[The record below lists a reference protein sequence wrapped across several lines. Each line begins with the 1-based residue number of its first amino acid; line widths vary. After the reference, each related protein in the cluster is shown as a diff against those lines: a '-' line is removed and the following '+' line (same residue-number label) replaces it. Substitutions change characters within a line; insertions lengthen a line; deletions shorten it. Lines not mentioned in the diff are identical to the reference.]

1 MSSSSP
7 ILAQLAAAAWAVRLT
22 CETMCSWVSGIP
34 FLAPGPEGLLA
45 AVPSVWKVD
54 TQGGRGPLVTT
65 SVWLCPRGLAGLLL
79 ASAAA

>member
-1 MSSSSP
+1 MSSSGRG
-7 ILAQLAAAAWAVRLT
+7 LARPAAAAWAVRLT
-22 CETMCSWVSGIP
+22 REAVCSWVSGIP

-65 SVWLCPRGLAGLLL
+65 SVWLCTKGLAGLLL